1 MLQITNPILK
11 RLMLEQIVEQ
21 IDGGGLDDLLAA
33 GFSAEFLDMLRH
45 RPARDLIK
53 ISEFPGMNL
62 RVSLQEQTISNYLN
76 RLDAMRRDSHM
87 REYFIRHGAPV
98 RVMCDFFRMSADD
111 VRALRAQLLPPQEK
125 QGRNRMPAPEVR
137 DRIHDK
143 WHAISREHPDAPP
156 RERMYRLHQAFP
168 DIRIDALCRSL
179 NEFNDEPMWQVSEFG
194 TIQ

>member
-1 MLQITNPILK
+1 MLCITNPTLK

-21 IDGGGLDDLLAA
+21 IDGGGIDELLES

-53 ISEFPGMNL
+53 VSEFPCLSL
-62 RVSLQEQTISNYLN
+62 RVSVQEQAIMSYLT

-98 RVMCDFFRMSADD
+98 RVMCDFFRMSAED
-111 VRALRAQLLPPQEK
+111 VRALRAQLLPPHEQ
-125 QGRNRMPAPEVR
+125 QGRNRMPPPDVR
-137 DRIHDK
+137 DRIHDT
-143 WHAISREHPDAPP
+143 WHAISRDHPNAPP
-156 RERMYRLHQAFP
+156 RERMYLLHQSFP

-179 NEFNDEPMWQVSEFG
+179 NEFNDEPKWQVSELG
-194 TIQ
+194 VLQ